1 MSKNIQSTYYLSSQ
15 QKKIYDVV
23 KLAEFKLGEVSNN
36 HQNSIINKLGLKQ
49 FLWKIESKILDDI
62 SDYYRNGEIINEK
75 NFKSTVSNNIK
86 PVFEKTKI
94 AIDNKIAENISISNN
109 TSIEINFKLGDKAK
123 IDIHNCYVYGK
134 YDLKNYVLGY
144 FKIIDNLRESLVRDR
159 DEWVKHSNKGYLRWM
174 LVVPFITDSF
184 TMIRYRAKSYSYV
197 AAYEQM
203 INNIDVLK
211 MEMLLNLNSS
221 FELLHEVEKA
231 HEFISKDNPNLINFS
246 TRYLAFL
253 DNAGKFFKEEKK
265 PLVLSLTIEE
275 LKEFKNLLIEWYK
288 NKKN

>member
-94 AIDNKIAENISISNN
+94 AIDNKIAENISI
-109 TSIEINFKLGDKAK
+109 
-123 IDIHNCYVYGK
+123 
-134 YDLKNYVLGY
+134 
-144 FKIIDNLRESLVRDR
+144 
-159 DEWVKHSNKGYLRWM
+159 
-174 LVVPFITDSF
+174 
-184 TMIRYRAKSYSYV
+184 
-197 AAYEQM
+197 
-203 INNIDVLK
+203 
-211 MEMLLNLNSS
+211 
-221 FELLHEVEKA
+221 
-231 HEFISKDNPNLINFS
+231 
-246 TRYLAFL
+246 
-253 DNAGKFFKEEKK
+253 
-265 PLVLSLTIEE
+265 
-275 LKEFKNLLIEWYK
+275 
-288 NKKN
+288 